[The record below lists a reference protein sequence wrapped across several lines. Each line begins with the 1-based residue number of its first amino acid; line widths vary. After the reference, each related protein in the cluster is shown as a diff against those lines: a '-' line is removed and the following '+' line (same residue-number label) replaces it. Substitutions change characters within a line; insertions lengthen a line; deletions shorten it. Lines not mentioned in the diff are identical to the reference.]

1 VIMLMRHGQSQ
12 IPSYLSPPSDPAND
26 RKNQAVLPMAKPR
39 SGIKIGLGSTTCF
52 IRSKISPISC
62 RYKAEPARDFARAPW
77 VAPVLEPLLAPFQI
91 ARLRFARTK
100 VGQYC
105 GIESQKEAEFHAQ
118 HFPPPPGRDLAQLFG
133 VQLFGHFVPF

>member
-1 VIMLMRHGQSQ
+1 MVRRRPALPLVIMLMRHGQSQ

-62 RYKAEPARDFARAPW
+62 RYKAEPARDFARA
-77 VAPVLEPLLAPFQI
+77 
-91 ARLRFARTK
+91 T
-100 VGQYC
+100 
-105 GIESQKEAEFHAQ
+105 
-118 HFPPPPGRDLAQLFG
+118 
-133 VQLFGHFVPF
+133 